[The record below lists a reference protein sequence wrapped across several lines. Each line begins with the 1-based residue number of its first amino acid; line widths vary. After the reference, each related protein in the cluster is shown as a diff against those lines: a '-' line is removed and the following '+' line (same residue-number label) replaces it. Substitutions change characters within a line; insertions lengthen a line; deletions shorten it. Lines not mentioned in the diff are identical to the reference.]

1 MIHAAYSSGVR
12 RFDGAIKGFGGCPM
26 ATDVLT
32 GNLATE
38 TLIAHCVEH
47 QVNTGIDM
55 DAIQYAQEKAASI
68 FNFYH

>member
-1 MIHAAYSSGVR
+1 
-12 RFDGAIKGFGGCPM
+12 M

-47 QVNTGIDM
+47 QVNTGIYM